1 MDLEGLPERDRLR
14 MTRLIEAK
22 QVSWKKVYLS
32 IFLRFILRQN
42 NFCLSTAIL
51 CQPASQTASST
62 LHRRLWAR
70 VRWAVSFLYLYK
82 YIKFKERM
90 YQKVYN
96 EIFALDKSY
105 RSANGRETDDA
116 TFLILMLP
124 IRLFVPFDLFKLSSA
139 TLGFKC
145 FILIFSFYHWI
156 LY

>member
-1 MDLEGLPERDRLR
+1 
-14 MTRLIEAK
+14 
-22 QVSWKKVYLS
+22 
-32 IFLRFILRQN
+32 
-42 NFCLSTAIL
+42 
-51 CQPASQTASST
+51 
-62 LHRRLWAR
+62 
-70 VRWAVSFLYLYK
+70 
-82 YIKFKERM
+82 M